1 MSLAPRFDL
10 RLLRAAVAVRDAGS
24 VTAAARRLG
33 ISQPALSRLLAQLE
47 AEIGFELFT
56 RERRRLVPARRS
68 ALFLG
73 RAAAM
78 VTEAERMRQL
88 ALALR
93 NGQRS
98 TIRILGVPN
107 LALGLLQDALTA
119 FATTHPEMEMQ
130 VALRFRTDLLR
141 ELQSGEADFGLT
153 VLPVDM
159 AGLRAR
165 AFGRTEAVCLLPADH
180 PLARRRAITP
190 ELLDGLDLA
199 VLAEGAILKQWLDEA
214 FVAAGASYRRRFVV
228 DSSLMAAG
236 YVEAGLCCAVMH
248 PLPASRVPAGVVVRP
263 FQPAIRLTYALL
275 ERADAGLGGIAD
287 ALEGVLRLAMAAI
300 DAGAVVSLRHD
311 GSSETADGADA

>member
-1 MSLAPRFDL
+1 MTLPPRFDL

-33 ISQPALSRLLAQLE
+33 TSQPALSRLLGQLE
-47 AEIGFELFT
+47 AEIGFELFA

-68 ALFLG
+68 ALFLD

-98 TIRILGVPN
+98 TIRILAVPN
-107 LALGLLQDALTA
+107 LALGLLQDAMTA
-119 FATTHPEMEMQ
+119 FATGHPEMEVQ

-141 ELQSGEADFGLT
+141 ELASGEADFGLS
-153 VLPVDM
+153 VLPVNM

-165 AFGRTEAVCLLPADH
+165 PFARTEAVCLLPAGH
-180 PLARRRAITP
+180 ALTQRRVITP
-190 ELLDGLDLA
+190 ALLDGLDLA

-214 FVAAGASYRRRFVV
+214 FAAVGASYRRRFAV
-228 DSSLMAAG
+228 DSALMAAG

-248 PLPASRVPAGVVVRP
+248 PLPASRVPSGVVVRP
-263 FQPAIRLTYALL
+263 FRPTIRLTYSLL
-275 ERADAGLGGIAD
+275 ERAEAGLETIAD
-287 ALEGVLRLAMAAI
+287 GLEGVLRQAMSAI
-300 DAGAVVSLRHD
+300 DPGAVLAFEQERRNNGTS
-311 GSSETADGADA
+311 